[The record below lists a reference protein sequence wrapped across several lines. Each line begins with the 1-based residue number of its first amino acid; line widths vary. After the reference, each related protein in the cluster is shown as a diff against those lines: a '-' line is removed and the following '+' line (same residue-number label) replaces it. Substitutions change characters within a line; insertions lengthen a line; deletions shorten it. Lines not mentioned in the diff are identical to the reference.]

1 MMYGKDQLM
10 VEIDF
15 VLKPLLAQCQ
25 CNTALLWH
33 RITDTLAHLQ
43 EYHKMQLQHVF

>member
-1 MMYGKDQLM
+1 MSRKDQLM

-15 VLKPLLAQCQ
+15 VLKALIAQCQ

-33 RITDTLAHLQ
+33 RITDTQLTFRSTD
-43 EYHKMQLQHVF
+43 KMQL